1 MTNLFF
7 GSVLA
12 VGYVVMY
19 WFLGAVLP
27 DKYQSRSVPV
37 MCMSGFLL
45 YYSLFQLI
53 ALPMKITKQPLSRL
67 TIVWGCVLLLLA
79 GYVVIRRREV
89 LADSIRNLVES
100 RRKAV
105 LVLCVAVMALG
116 IAVLLGYNTNT
127 ISDYDSG
134 YYIGLPVSSVYSDTL
149 ELLSPFEGKVLDEP
163 QAFYVMNTDT
173 LHSAVIYQALKI
185 HPLMERKWSF
195 TIAMALLFEMVV
207 YQCGKLLF
215 WKEPGRTGV
224 FCLLT
229 NLALLFSY
237 SIGGVSHYFAYR
249 TYEGKAIVSY
259 LYMTMIFCF
268 GLALYKKEKG
278 AWPWACLLLCTISG
292 ISFTNTA
299 LFVVPCMIGLTLLP
313 YLLSEGIRH
322 KNWKYLVNYIIVL
335 LPSVVWLIL
344 YRVLS

>member
-12 VGYVVMY
+12 AVYVVMY
-19 WFLGAVLP
+19 WLLGAVLP

-37 MCMSGFLL
+37 MCMTGFLL
-45 YYSLFQLI
+45 YYSLFQII
-53 ALPMKITKQPLSRL
+53 ALPMKITRQPLSRL

-79 GYVVIRRREV
+79 AYALVRRREV
-89 LADSIRNLVES
+89 LAGSIRNLFES
-100 RRKAV
+100 GQKLSAV
-105 LVLCVAVMALG
+105 LCIAVMALA
-116 IAVLLGYNTNT
+116 IAVLLGFNTNT

-134 YYIGLPVSSVYSDTL
+134 YYIGLPVSSVYSNTL
-149 ELLSPFEGKVLDEP
+149 ELLSPFEGKVLDRP
-163 QAFYVMNTDT
+163 QAFYIMNTDT

-195 TIAMALLFEMVV
+195 TIAMVLLFEMVI
-207 YQCGKLLF
+207 YQCGKLF
-215 WKEPGRTGV
+215 FQKEYAKTGV
-224 FCLLT
+224 CCLFA

-249 TYEGKAIVSY
+249 TYEGKAIICY

-278 AWPWACLLLCTISG
+278 AWPWACLFLCTVSG

-299 LFVVPCMIGLTLLP
+299 LFVVPCMAGLTLLP
-313 YLLSEGIRH
+313 YILSEGICH
-322 KNWKYLVNYIIVL
+322 KKWKYLVNYVIIL
-335 LPSVVWLIL
+335 LPGVVWLAL
-344 YRVLS
+344 YRTL